1 MNQMRREKSD
11 LLGRLELAH
20 QGGVCTVQAGRGL
33 GGRWGIFPRS
43 RQEKW
48 AAPCPHAHPQVLPS
62 VRFRPPCLT
71 LPGTQS

>member
-33 GGRWGIFPRS
+33 GIQF
-43 RQEKW
+43 
-48 AAPCPHAHPQVLPS
+48 
-62 VRFRPPCLT
+62 CLFNF
-71 LPGTQS
+71 SWEI